1 MPYGEKTP
9 EQLLEYADKILK
21 FFIEKGAKA
30 VVMACNTTS
39 SVIYDSIKDKYGI
52 KIYPVIQSCAKILSE
67 MPVKKIGVFATHATV
82 RSDAYRREIQKY
94 NNEIEVVQIACP
106 EWVKIVE
113 ENRIDE
119 SREAIKSK
127 LDEMM
132 TYNPDRI
139 VLGCTHYP
147 YLLDTLSEY
156 APRDLFIDPAV
167 YFAQYIK
174 EDMEKSG
181 LISLNGCGYE
191 EIFVSSNPEQFF
203 QSAKMFYELKE
214 LPEIV

>member
-39 SVIYDSIKDKYGI
+39 SVIYDRIKDKYGV

-82 RSDAYRREIQKY
+82 ASGAYKREIQKY
-94 NNEIEVVQIACP
+94 NSKIEVIQIACP

-127 LDEMM
+127 LGEMM

-181 LISLNGCGYE
+181 LISSNGCGYE
-191 EIFVSSNPEQFF
+191 EIFVSSNPEQFS
-203 QSAKMFYELKE
+203 QSAKMFYELKD
-214 LPEIV
+214 LPKTV